1 MNYICFLKKWRVH
14 ISIVFCIIL
23 IILISIGCIINFK
36 GKNSNEELLGKE
48 IKLTNTIKKDLY
60 NIVKEDI
67 KKSLKTPSKA
77 TFQALKNW
85 TIRLNRD
92 NIIEIS
98 SYVDSQ
104 NSYGAMLRAHFVQKY
119 IPISK
124 DSYLCIYKEFDNNI
138 LFDITENSENKNVM
152 NKRVLNNDIEKF
164 IEKTGESQYNTL
176 YNKTIDYT
184 FNEETQKLEWN
195 IKIVSLKNED
205 LKNNCYL
212 ALTSAIDECVCIPT
226 VKTNIN
232 VYADVDGQ
240 LQKLA
245 TVSEIN
251 FKFITQKWNN
261 LCYLGINN
269 SHITTEFEKE
279 LGEKLQQEESIKNL
293 KVDYWNK

>member
-1 MNYICFLKKWRVH
+1 MNYISFSKKWRVH

-36 GKNSNEELLGKE
+36 GKNNNEELLGKE
-48 IKLTNTIKKDLY
+48 IKLTSTIKKDLY

-67 KKSLKTPSKA
+67 KKSLKTPANA
-77 TFQALKNW
+77 TFQDLKKW

-104 NSYGAMLRAHFVQKY
+104 NSYGAMLRAHFMQKY

-124 DSYLCIYKEFDNNI
+124 DNYLCIYKEFDNNI
-138 LFDITENSENKNVM
+138 LYDITENSENKNVM
-152 NKRVLNNDIEKF
+152 NKRVFNNDIDKF

-176 YNKTIDYT
+176 YNKTIDYA

-195 IKIVSLKNED
+195 IKIVSLNNED

-226 VKTNIN
+226 VETNIN